1 MNRTQHLTDD
11 AYEDLVHDFGY
22 RLALLVLRAQ
32 AVQGNIKALELYIKV
47 VNATRASRVKPGPAA
62 VSADENNAFVR
73 RAKVSDAGQD

>member
-1 MNRTQHLTDD
+1 MIDPLEMTRLMNRTQHLTDD

-47 VNATRASRVKPGPAA
+47 VNATRASRVKP
-62 VSADENNAFVR
+62 
-73 RAKVSDAGQD
+73 RAGGC